1 MPFNIANYFQNHV
14 GNLLSYFYVIGYG
27 FMTEEDYRVQYWPQL
42 ESAVQMLLTQ
52 EPGVFMKISYEQMY
66 SCVYKCVCQ
75 QFAER
80 MYCDLR
86 NTIILHLQH
95 KAVQLQNCSESQV
108 LEQFHYIVKQY
119 TQALGSIVAIFS
131 YLNRFYIVP
140 RIKSELSVE
149 LTNVFIQYIV
159 DIHIARV
166 LALLEEAQTKPF
178 AVHPKVASEI
188 TNSLYSFSQDYA
200 QLKPALFAKYIPN
213 ILPPTRLEDIP
224 VYIQETQRLQQ
235 ELIGCK
241 EFNRLGHIRKRTN
254 EDEPINR

>member
-1 MPFNIANYFQNHV
+1 MGDTKRSDYSP
-14 GNLLSYFYVIGYG
+14 LLTPLGSG

-42 ESAVQMLLTQ
+42 EGAVQMLLTQ
-52 EPGVFMKISYEQMY
+52 EPGVYMKISYEQMY

-80 MYCDLR
+80 MYSDLC
-86 NTIILHLQH
+86 NTITLHLQH
-95 KAVQLQNCSESQV
+95 RAVQLQNSSECQV
-108 LEQFHYIVKQY
+108 LEQFHHIVKQY
-119 TQALGSIVAIFS
+119 TQALGGIVPIFN
-131 YLNRFYIVP
+131 YMNRFYIVP
-140 RIKSELSVE
+140 RIKSELRVE
-149 LTNVFIQYIV
+149 LSKLFIQYIV

-200 QLKPALFAKYIPN
+200 QLNPALFAKYIPN

-235 ELIGCK
+235 ELTGCQ

-254 EDEPINR
+254 EDELINR